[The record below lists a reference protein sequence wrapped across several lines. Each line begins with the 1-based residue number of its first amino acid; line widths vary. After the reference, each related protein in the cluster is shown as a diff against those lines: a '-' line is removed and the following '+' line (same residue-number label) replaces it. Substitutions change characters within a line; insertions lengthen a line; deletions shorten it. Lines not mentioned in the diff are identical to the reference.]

1 VRVALALAALMVLPL
16 AADAQQRYPQ
26 RGGGETM
33 IRRDKGEAPKTDTRA
48 GAQEPYSALERELPS
63 LKTDLKLN
71 DDQLNAWAV
80 FERDVRDVAEMD
92 RSRRKHLMALR
103 EAGERPPTAITV
115 ITTLAEEDRN
125 RADATADLKRHLE
138 TLYARLDESQR
149 RTLDKRVVLSQTEPL
164 GK

>member
-1 VRVALALAALMVLPL
+1 MRVALALAALMLLPL
-16 AADAQQRYPQ
+16 AADAQQRPQ
-26 RGGGETM
+26 RGGGESM
-33 IRRDKGEAPKTDTRA
+33 IRRDKGEAPKTDTRS
-48 GAQEPYSALERELPS
+48 GGQEPYSALERELPS
-63 LKTDLKLN
+63 LKVDLKLN
-71 DDQLNAWAV
+71 DDQLNAWLV

-138 TLYARLDESQR
+138 TLYARLDDSQR